1 MAEEDIPVELE
12 SVSLEDTD
20 DSTVADA
27 KPNNLIPYVMEKY
40 YRADDYREQDEQR
53 WLRAYRNYRGLYGSD
68 VQFTEAEKS
77 RVFKSKVT
85 KTKTLA
91 DTVK

>member
-20 DSTVADA
+20 DSTIADA
-27 KPNNLIPYVMEKY
+27 KPNNIIPYIMDKY

-53 WLRAYRNYRGLYGSD
+53 C
-68 VQFTEAEKS
+68 
-77 RVFKSKVT
+77 
-85 KTKTLA
+85 
-91 DTVK
+91 